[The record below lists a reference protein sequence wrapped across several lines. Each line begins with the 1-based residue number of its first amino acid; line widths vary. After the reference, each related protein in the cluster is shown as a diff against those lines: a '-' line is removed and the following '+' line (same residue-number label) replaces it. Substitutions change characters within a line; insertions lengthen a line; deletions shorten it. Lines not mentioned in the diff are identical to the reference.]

1 MKVHIQSLFIG
12 YVAGAASMALAPVL
26 VPAVKEVA
34 RPVAKAFLKHGLIGM
49 ERLRSAIARAT
60 ESMEDLAAEV
70 RSEVE
75 SQLVKANQRRTGSLD
90 ATSATVISSTA
101 APSSSRP
108 SSSMV
113 S

>member
-12 YVAGAASMALAPVL
+12 YIAGAATMALAPVL

-49 ERLRSAIARAT
+49 ERLRGAVARAT

-70 RSEVE
+70 RAEVE
-75 SQLVKANQRRTGSLD
+75 SQLAKSNKRRTHSLD
-90 ATSATVISSTA
+90 AAPTVITSTQV
-101 APSSSRP
+101 PNSSRP
-108 SSSMV
+108 SSTMV

>member
-12 YVAGAASMALAPVL
+12 YIAGAATMALAPVL

-49 ERLRSAIARAT
+49 ERLRGAVARAT
-60 ESMEDLAAEV
+60 ESIEDLAAEV
-70 RSEVE
+70 RAEVE
-75 SQLVKANQRRTGSLD
+75 SQLAKSNKRRTGSLD
-90 ATSATVISSTA
+90 AAAASVVTNTA
-101 APSSSRP
+101 IPSSMRS

>member
-12 YVAGAASMALAPVL
+12 YIAGAATMALAPVL

-49 ERLRSAIARAT
+49 ELLRSTVARAT

-70 RSEVE
+70 RAEVE
-75 SQLVKANQRRTGSLD
+75 SQLAKSNKRRTSALD
-90 ATSATVISSTA
+90 SAPTVTVI
-101 APSSSRP
+101 PSSSRP

>member
-1 MKVHIQSLFIG
+1 MKVHIQSLLIG
-12 YVAGAASMALAPVL
+12 YVAGAATMALAPIL

-34 RPVAKAFLKHGLIGM
+34 RPVAKAFMKHGLIGM
-49 ERLRSAIARAT
+49 ERLRGAVARAT

-70 RSEVE
+70 RAEVE
-75 SQLVKANQRRTGSLD
+75 SQLAKSNKRRQSSLE
-90 ATSATVISSTA
+90 SAAPTVITSTA
-101 APSSSRP
+101 IPSSSRQ

>member
-12 YVAGAASMALAPVL
+12 YIAGAATMALAPVL

-49 ERLRSAIARAT
+49 ERLRGAVARAT
-60 ESMEDLAAEV
+60 ESVEDLAAEV
-70 RSEVE
+70 RAEVE
-75 SQLVKANQRRTGSLD
+75 TQLAKSNKRRTSSLD
-90 ATSATVISSTA
+90 SAPTVITSTA
-101 APSSSRP
+101 IPSSSRS

>member
-12 YVAGAASMALAPVL
+12 YVAGAASMALMPVL

-34 RPVAKAFLKHGLIGM
+34 RPVAKAFLKHGLIGI
-49 ERLRSAIARAT
+49 ERLRSTIARAT

-70 RSEVE
+70 RAEVE
-75 SQLVKANQRRTGSLD
+75 TQLTAKSSLRRAKSPD
-90 ATSATVISSTA
+90 ATKTA
-101 APSSSRP
+101 IPSSSRS